1 MGSQPGGGTETPVS
15 DWIAVF
21 SIVIGA
27 AFIACSIIFD
37 SLILG
42 IVGSV
47 LCVGGAVAAWSMGI
61 MQHTE
66 DYEPTASE
74 G

>member
-1 MGSQPGGGTETPVS
+1 VGSQPGGSTETPVG

-21 SIVIGA
+21 AIVVGA
-27 AFIACSIIFD
+27 AFIAFSIILSSVVF
-37 SLILG
+37 G
-42 IVGSV
+42 VVGSV
-47 LCVGGAVAAWSMGI
+47 LCVGGGIAAWTMGI

-66 DYEPTASE
+66 DYEPTTSD

>member
-21 SIVIGA
+21 AIVLGA
-27 AFIACSIIFD
+27 AFIAISIIFD
-37 SLILG
+37 SLVAG

-47 LCVGGAVAAWSMGI
+47 LCVGGAIAAWSMGL
-61 MQHTE
+61 MEHTE
-66 DYEPTASE
+66 DYRPTTSD

>member
-1 MGSQPGGGTETPVS
+1 MGSQPGGSTETPVS

-21 SIVIGA
+21 AIVIGA
-27 AFIACSIIFD
+27 ALIALSIILSSVVFGVAG
-37 SLILG
+37 SILA
-42 IVGSV
+42 
-47 LCVGGAVAAWSMGI
+47 VGGGIAAWTMGI

-66 DYEPTASE
+66 DYEPSTSD